1 MATKNY
7 KIQQK
12 QENGDMLTLYPE
24 THASVVSM
32 SSPSGL
38 GAVAANTVEGVVK
51 RIWEV
56 EKALET
62 TYKTKF

>member
-7 KIQQK
+7 TIQQK
-12 QENGDMLTLYPE
+12 QENGDMLTLHPE
-24 THASVVSM
+24 TEASVVRM
-32 SSPSGL
+32 ASPSGL
-38 GAVAANTVEGVVK
+38 GAVAANTVEGVIK

-62 TYKTKF
+62 TYRTEY